1 MVHACPSHMI
11 DYLKCTS
18 EFLNLLDIRIVACHE
33 PMSFANHIPTSVFL
47 IYEFVVTFDRE
58 VACFWTGKWNGASL
72 LFFAH
77 KWISVT
83 LSVMTLS
90 RFAHFPSDEVS
101 NINAYLGQI

>member
-1 MVHACPSHMI
+1 MI
-11 DYLKCTS
+11 TRLT
-18 EFLNLLDIRIVACHE
+18 LPPA
-33 PMSFANHIPTSVFL
+33 AVFL

-72 LFFAH
+72 LFFAN
-77 KWISVT
+77 KWVSVT

-90 RFAHFPSDEVS
+90 RFAHFPSDKVS

>member
-1 MVHACPSHMI
+1 MFTDVERTAIPKVIAS
-11 DYLKCTS
+11 
-18 EFLNLLDIRIVACHE
+18 LLFRVCSLPCGQLIVTRLTPPLA
-33 PMSFANHIPTSVFL
+33 AVFL

-72 LFFAH
+72 LFFAN
-77 KWISVT
+77 KGVSVT